1 MGGRAV
7 KKSVLTLPL
16 TLTVLTSLWWLL
28 TVFLRTFAPGLILP
42 RMDIPTVAALCLVS
56 LLAEAW
62 LSPQAEHNYVVLGA
76 VGAMLFGLLPFAAA
90 ALDWQQSL
98 VSAAVGLV
106 ALPALAAV
114 FAAIR
119 QRLASGPNAPLA
131 LPACALCL
139 YLAMQA
145 FRGILL

>member
-1 MGGRAV
+1 MGGCAV

-16 TLTVLTSLWWLL
+16 TLTVLVSLWWLMA
-28 TVFLRTFAPGLILP
+28 VFLRTLAPGLILP
-42 RMDIPTVAALCLVS
+42 QLDIPTVALLCLLA

-62 LSPQAEHNYVVLGA
+62 LSPQAEHNYAVLAA

-90 ALDWQQSL
+90 SDSWQHSL
-98 VSAAVGLV
+98 VSAAVGFV
-106 ALPALAAV
+106 ALPALTAV
-114 FAAIR
+114 FTSIR
-119 QRLASGPNAPLA
+119 HRLASGPHAPLA
-131 LPACALCL
+131 LPACVLCL